1 MKDKLELLT
10 EKYKLN
16 NYKNINEYI
25 QNFEEYKIEYYKILE
40 EENLQNK
47 LKTEDKIKFE
57 ELKKKYEEYIK
68 KFYDKLEKIEDLD
81 KDILEEFKIEFD
93 KFMLLELT
101 KKNLL
106 IIKLFKLIKF
116 ILTSK
121 LFKSI

>member
-121 LFKSI
+121 LFKS